1 MDDPITEIAGEGGKN
16 DQAPSGP
23 GPRALGVDR
32 HQLGD
37 EALEPAAVLDGRRHV
52 GSANEIHGW
61 ILCGKQRRDDVDDR
75 HEDVGDNAKAEGG
88 KAILGDLVAA
98 GFVDG
103 DAARDG
109 LGEGKHDFDDV
120 VLAAWLEAGGISG
133 FSMLGRRKRTE
144 LDPWGDDAEVV
155 ACWGK
160 RAHAVNGARRR
171 ADGILEVWFEGLVGP
186 GFGLVE
192 VAVGRVDGG
201 VADDH
206 AQGAGQQGAFQRG
219 SSVFQGWVEDEAADG
234 AQSAGTWDEEGVEDG
249 KGDFALGLAGDGR
262 ERGGV
267 DEVVGG
273 VEDDEVAPFG
283 GGADESVVA
292 VVGGPGGELDGEVH
306 GGFGG
311 GAGERALRPM
321 PGASE
326 STVAHLFEMLALKK
340 N

>member
-1 MDDPITEIAGEGGKN
+1 MASSRYGLKVWLAQD
-16 DQAPSGP
+16 SGS
-23 GPRALGVDR
+23 L
-32 HQLGD
+32 
-37 EALEPAAVLDGRRHV
+37 
-52 GSANEIHGW
+52 N
-61 ILCGKQRRDDVDDR
+61 
-75 HEDVGDNAKAEGG
+75 
-88 KAILGDLVAA
+88 
-98 GFVDG
+98 
-103 DAARDG
+103 
-109 LGEGKHDFDDV
+109 
-120 VLAAWLEAGGISG
+120 
-133 FSMLGRRKRTE
+133 
-144 LDPWGDDAEVV
+144 
-155 ACWGK
+155 
-160 RAHAVNGARRR
+160 
-171 ADGILEVWFEGLVGP
+171 
-186 GFGLVE
+186 
-192 VAVGRVDGG
+192 GRVDGG

-311 GAGERALRPM
+311 AGERALRPM

-340 N
+340 NWWVLVVEAHRRPSPSGSVWPGSGLLSAIWGRRSWR